1 MDSKPRLEQN
11 IVILHTNDIHSRL
24 ENAARIA
31 SYIADQRRVHGKDN
45 LLVLDIGDHMD
56 RMRSETE
63 GSDGMVNVALLNE
76 AGYDAVTIGNNEGL
90 TYSKE
95 RLAELYGQHAK
106 FAVLGANM
114 LDAATN
120 KQPPWLLP
128 HIIVNK
134 GHIKIGLIGVTAN
147 FTDFYVLLGWN
158 ATDPFEAIQ
167 KQVEQLREEVDLII
181 VLSHLGLANDERIA
195 QELTGV
201 DLVLGAHT
209 HHLLEEAL
217 QVKHTSIC
225 AAGKFGEHIGR
236 IEITLGTAAAK
247 PQVKAACVPTAAF
260 EEQPEAEAII
270 AKYKEEGHARLNRTV
285 ACIDEPL
292 STAIAR
298 ESPLANLLA
307 AGLKRHT
314 AAEIAIVN
322 TGQLLGGLQQGE
334 VTAGQLH
341 ALCPSPINPC
351 KMQLTGR
358 HIKEALEQSLLPEYM
373 DKRIKGYGFRGE
385 VLGTLAVDGLQ
396 IIFDSERPPLD
407 RIVKI
412 LVNGKTLMEDK
423 WYNVASIDMF
433 TFHIGYLSLGQGVNI
448 DYFLPEFIRDVLA
461 EALKEQAN
469 IVDCKLLRWNNIA
482 STI

>member
-1 MDSKPRLEQN
+1 MDSKLRLEPN

-63 GSDGMVNVALLNE
+63 GSDGMVNIALLNE

-95 RLAELYGQHAK
+95 RLAELYGKHAK

-167 KQVEQLREEVDLII
+167 KQVEQLRKEVDLII

-201 DLVLGAHT
+201 DLVFGAHT

-217 QVKHTSIC
+217 QVKQTSIC

-236 IEITLGTAAAK
+236 IEISLGIAAK
-247 PQVKAACVPTAAF
+247 PQVKAACIPTAAF
-260 EEQPEAEAII
+260 EEHPEAEAII
-270 AKYKEEGHARLNRTV
+270 AKYKEEGLARLNRTV

-292 STAIAR
+292 SMAISG

-385 VLGTLAVDGLQ
+385 VLGTLAVDGLEV
-396 IIFDSERPPLD
+396 IFDSERPPLD

-412 LVNGKTLMEDK
+412 LVNGQTLMEEK

-469 IVDCKLLRWNNIA
+469 IVDCKLPRWNNIA